1 MGQKSGSLHFSFIVF
16 QETECLT
23 NNGLNMVDSILV
35 CDWMIG
41 NVSMASLDFES
52 TSCAISIGAGYNKI
66 YNRTMFTHKK

>member
-1 MGQKSGSLHFSFIVF
+1 
-16 QETECLT
+16 
-23 NNGLNMVDSILV
+23 
-35 CDWMIG
+35 MIG